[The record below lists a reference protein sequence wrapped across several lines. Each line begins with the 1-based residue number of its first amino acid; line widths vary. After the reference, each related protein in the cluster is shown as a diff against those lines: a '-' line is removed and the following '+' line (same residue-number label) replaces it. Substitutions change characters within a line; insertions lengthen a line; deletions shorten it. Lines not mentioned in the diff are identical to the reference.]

1 MQVKVKVQVQGKSV
15 ASGYRGQIFYRG
27 KARRVLID
35 LRGVDRTFPEV
46 ND

>member
-1 MQVKVKVQVQGKSV
+1 MYHTECGPS
-15 ASGYRGQIFYRG
+15 YPRRIFYRG
-27 KARRVLID
+27 KARRLLID

>member
-1 MQVKVKVQVQGKSV
+1 MGSLAYARDDRVWHPV
-15 ASGYRGQIFYRG
+15 IPEDFYRG

>member
-1 MQVKVKVQVQGKSV
+1 MMAKIVGRGFRDAFVK
-15 ASGYRGQIFYRG
+15 